1 MQAIFRTNLT
11 QIAQLKESVSN
22 HYQNYDARE
31 LTKIQK
37 NWQSFNKW
45 GEQYNGEKKPF
56 DRNDCDIMF
65 SSFFNLLGST
75 PAVDR
80 AHC

>member
-11 QIAQLKESVSN
+11 QIAQLKESVSSR
-22 HYQNYDARE
+22 YQNYDAQE

-45 GEQYNGEKKPF
+45 GELYNGEKKPF

-65 SSFFNLLGST
+65 SSFFNLLGFKT
-75 PAVDR
+75 AVAR